1 MEAMLVHRDLTIQD
15 IKEEFTKKFPG
26 LKLEMYKVA
35 HKEGQGS
42 LKSAELAHDLKL
54 GDINAKLLEKDYDFD
69 PSMAVSE
76 FEAEFEEQ
84 FGLFVQ
90 VFRRSNNLW
99 LQTSTTDDWTLE
111 KQNIKGLN
119 SVQV

>member
-1 MEAMLVHRDLTIQD
+1 MLVHRNLTIQD
-15 IKEEFTKKFPG
+15 IKEEFTKNFPG

-42 LKSAELAHDLKL
+42 LKSAELPHDLKL
-54 GDINAKLLEKDYDFD
+54 ADINAKLQEEDYIFD
-69 PSMAVSE
+69 PSMAVAD
-76 FEAEFEEQ
+76 FEADFEEK

-111 KQNIKGLN
+111 KQNLKGLN
-119 SVQV
+119 SVQL

>member
-1 MEAMLVHRDLTIQD
+1 MLVHRDLTIRD
-15 IKEEFTKKFPG
+15 IKDEFTKVFPG

-42 LKSAELAHDLKL
+42 LKSAELAHELIL
-54 GDINAKLLEKDYDFD
+54 GDISARLHEEDYNFD
-69 PSMAVSE
+69 PAMVVAD
-76 FEAEFEEQ
+76 FEADFEEK

-111 KQNIKGLN
+111 KQNAKGLN
-119 SVQV
+119 SVQL